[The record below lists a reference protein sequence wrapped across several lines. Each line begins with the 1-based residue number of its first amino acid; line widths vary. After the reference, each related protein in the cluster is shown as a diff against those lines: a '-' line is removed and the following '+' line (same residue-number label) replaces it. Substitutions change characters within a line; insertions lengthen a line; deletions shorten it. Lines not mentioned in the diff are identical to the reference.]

1 MHEVAVVTTLREALE
16 LGGPLHET
24 FAGHMLASDKKLVGA
39 LDSAC
44 NRTVCGKPWFEHYMK
59 ALRDDP
65 CWQAVA
71 PYLKSES
78 ERETFKFGNDG
89 TKVSFQREKLPMMVG
104 GTLVFVWTSV
114 VEVKTLGL
122 LLGRD
127 FLEAIGG
134 VISFTRRALRADH
147 LDGKRIPLR
156 QLVAGHFYLNI

>member
-1 MHEVAVVTTLREALE
+1 
-16 LGGPLHET
+16 
-24 FAGHMLASDKKLVGA
+24 
-39 LDSAC
+39 
-44 NRTVCGKPWFEHYMK
+44 
-59 ALRDDP
+59 
-65 CWQAVA
+65 
-71 PYLKSES
+71 
-78 ERETFKFGNDG
+78 
-89 TKVSFQREKLPMMVG
+89 MMVG